1 MISTDIRE
9 KLKDAMRSKDQV
21 ALDTYRGILSGFTNE
36 LVAAGKTPQDEV
48 TDDIALAVIKKTIKQ
63 RKDAISQFEAAGRT
77 DLADSDKAQ
86 LALLEVFMP
95 AQMGEAE
102 IRAIAEKKKAELGVT
117 DKSKLG
123 ILVGA
128 VMKETR
134 QLSEGGQAG
143 EADGTVVKRIVEEL
157 FS

>member
-9 KLKDAMRSKDQV
+9 KMKDAMRAKDQV

-48 TDDIALAVIKKTIKQ
+48 TDDIALSVIKKTIKQ

-77 DLADSDKAQ
+77 DLADADKAQ
-86 LALLEVFMP
+86 LALLEVFQP
-95 AQMGEAE
+95 AQMNEDD
-102 IRAIAEKKKAELGVT
+102 IRTIAMVKKVELGVV
-117 DKSKLG
+117 DKTKLG

-128 VMKETR
+128 VMKET
-134 QLSEGGQAG
+134 AG
-143 EADGTVVKRIVEEL
+143 NADGQVVKAVVESL
-157 FS
+157 FN